1 MKKKFLF
8 SLAALALIGTTLAS
22 CGGDGGDDGKLT
34 TDDDGN
40 IVYEDVEITFT
51 HVITGTDSS
60 YLTNLINE
68 FNEEWEGKIEVVANS
83 VAPNDLYTSLPNL
96 TSFRRNAD
104 VMLIHAD
111 HVLQFAG
118 QEGRVEGESAY
129 FRELEDIMELSK
141 VTLEA
146 EDFPPQIWENMR
158 FNDHQYGIPF
168 DLHMAGLYVNTTLLE
183 ELDLEMPTNRE
194 EVIQCAKVA
203 RDNGYV
209 GLPIATGYPDTYYY
223 QNGFYNYGGHEI
235 VVEGDEYFD
244 ENQKLSDGRVV
255 VAQPG
260 VYVNDAAKKTAQ
272 SLRELIYEE
281 KVSEPRIVTDGGLQD
296 FYDGKALFNL
306 DGIWLLND
314 FINHQTTGEKDYEFD
329 VLPASTLFNSTA
341 NPDYTGD
348 ISTNGHIFVMPK
360 NTHDGEN
367 ETRQQ
372 ASMEFIKWML
382 EHSTDWAKSGKIAAY
397 APARESDEYK
407 AIPHLEGFGDIE
419 NFRCIEP
426 NKYSYVAFSPS
437 WQITTYVKDF
447 TNTQNGPA
455 PTDSQ
460 IDEKLAELYND
471 GLDQVKMDMTGI

>member
-1 MKKKFLF
+1 MKKKFLMGVSAF
-8 SLAALALIGTTLAS
+8 ALVGALLTS
-22 CGGDGGDDGKLT
+22 CGGNDNGGGGLVTDG
-34 TDDDGN
+34 DGN
-40 IVYEDVEITFT
+40 VVFNDVEITFT

-68 FNEEWEGKIEVVANS
+68 FNEEYEGQIEVIANS

-118 QEGRVEGESAY
+118 QEGRTEGESAY
-129 FRELEDIMELSK
+129 FRELEEIMETAK
-141 VTLEA
+141 ITLDSA
-146 EDFPPQIWENMR
+146 DFPSQIWQNMR
-158 FNDHQYGIPF
+158 YNDHQYGIPF
-168 DLHMAGLYVNTTLLE
+168 DLHMAGLYVNTTLLDK
-183 ELDLEMPTNRE
+183 LGLEMPTNRE
-194 EVIQCAKVA
+194 EVIACAQAA
-203 RDNGYV
+203 RDAGYV

-235 VVEGDEYFD
+235 LVEGQEGFD
-244 ENQKLSDGRVV
+244 ANQKLSDGRVV

-260 VYVNDAAKKTAQ
+260 VYVNDASFKTAT
-272 SLRELIYEE
+272 SLRSLIFED
-281 KVSEPRIVTDGGLQD
+281 KVTQPRIVTDGGLQD
-296 FYDGKALFNL
+296 FYDGNALFNL

-314 FINHQTTGEKDYEFD
+314 FINHQSTAENPYEFE
-329 VLPASTLFNSTA
+329 VLPASTLFNSA
-341 NPDYTGD
+341 SNADCTGD
-348 ISTNGHIFVMPK
+348 IATNGHIFVMPK
-360 NTHDGEN
+360 NTHDGEDEN
-367 ETRQQ
+367 RQH

-407 AIPHLEGFGDIE
+407 AIPHLAGFGEID

-447 TNTQNGPA
+447 A
-455 PTDSQ
+455 DSQ
-460 IDEKLAELYND
+460 NATPPSDQQIRDYLEGLYND